1 MRKETY
7 DSKLESMLQS
17 AVFDKEATTDEV
29 ILKVEKELNNEL
41 VAMKKKVKGQ
51 LASELRSTG
60 V

>member
-7 DSKLESMLQS
+7 DSKLESMLQY

-41 VAMKKKVKGQ
+41 LAMKKK
-51 LASELRSTG
+51 R
-60 V
+60 